1 MESFLLFSDCWTY
14 DSLKDFRQ
22 ISPVV
27 QARLKQ
33 VYVSV
38 CCVHMAAAVGAY
50 LHIVWNIGGLLTTFA
65 TLGCMAWLLAIPPY
79 EEPKRVSLLMAM
91 AFSLGA
97 SHGPI
102 FKLAINL
109 DPSILMMSAF
119 MGAAIAFACFAGAAT
134 LARRRDFLYLGGL
147 LSSVV
152 LIFSWLD
159 FASKFFGD
167 VSLFQSEIYFELL
180 LFVAYMVVQTQVWI
194 MEIWIEEFGWKGT
207 EEEDEEGDFGE
218 ELHST
223 TNKNAM

>member
-1 MESFLLFSDCWTY
+1 MESFLSFLDCWSY
-14 DSLKDFRQ
+14 DSLKNFDQ

-27 QARLKQ
+27 QARLKL

-38 CCVHMAAAVGAY
+38 CCVQMAAAVGAY
-50 LHIVWNIGGLLTTFA
+50 LHILWNIGGLLTTFA

-97 SHGPI
+97 SNGPI
-102 FKLAINL
+102 IKLALNL

-134 LARRRDFLYLGGL
+134 LARRREFLYLGGL
-147 LSSVV
+147 LSS
-152 LIFSWLD
+152 
-159 FASKFFGD
+159 
-167 VSLFQSEIYFELL
+167 IYFWLL
-180 LFVAYMVVQTQVWI
+180 VYMVVQTQVLI
-194 MEIWIEEFGWKGT
+194 TEIWIEEFGWKGT
-207 EEEDEEGDFGE
+207 EEEEEEGDFG

-223 TNKNAM
+223 TNKNEM

>member
-33 VYVSV
+33 IVFSLSGFDYSFCKVWKFMSQYVASTWQ
-38 CCVHMAAAVGAY
+38 
-50 LHIVWNIGGLLTTFA
+50 LQSGLTFTSYGILEGFSPHLQRWDA
-65 TLGCMAWLLAIPPY
+65 WLGCSPFLHM
-79 EEPKRVSLLMAM
+79 K
-91 AFSLGA
+91 
-97 SHGPI
+97 
-102 FKLAINL
+102 
-109 DPSILMMSAF
+109 SILMMSAF

-134 LARRRDFLYLGGL
+134 LARRREFLYLGGL

-159 FASKFFGD
+159 FASKIFGD
-167 VSLFQSEIYFELL
+167 VSLFQSEIYFWLL
-180 LFVAYMVVQTQVWI
+180 VYMVVQTQVLI
-194 MEIWIEEFGWKGT
+194 TEIWIEEFGWKGT
-207 EEEDEEGDFGE
+207 EEEEEEGDFGE